1 MVSFIKIV
9 LILHIMFIATYGVI
23 MLIRLCV
30 SLLYCLWCYLYS
42 AIVPPTVIIVPP
54 TVLMVLST
62 VLMVLST
69 ELMVLSTVLIVPVLM
84 VLPTILMVPPMLLW
98 CLSPHIVFY
107 GVYSATYAVMVCH
120 RMVIVFMCHP
130 LCYCGV
136 YVPLVFYAAYSAM
149 PIRCTTVSSLHI
161 MSLCCL

>member
-42 AIVPPTVIIVPP
+42 LIVPPTVIIVPP

-69 ELMVLSTVLIVPVLM
+69 ELMVLSSVLIVPVLM

-107 GVYSATYAVMVCH
+107 GVYSVT
-120 RMVIVFMCHP
+120 VIVFMCHP

-161 MSLCCL
+161 MLLCCL

>member
-54 TVLMVLST
+54 
-62 VLMVLST
+62 T

-161 MSLCCL
+161 MLLCCL